1 MQQQPIL
8 APLPQDITKRI
19 AILGAGAAGLCAAKY
34 LLQAGFENVSIFEM
48 GTQIGGMWCYEN
60 DNKQSSA
67 YRTLHINTSRKVTQ
81 FSDLPFDP
89 DVQFFPDHWDM
100 HRYLLRYAQHF
111 KLTERIRMQSEV
123 VDIRPVT
130 GAHASPQWELVFRI
144 GEKEVFDTV
153 VAATGH
159 LSVPNHVAK
168 FRDQFEGEYLH
179 SHYYRT
185 PQPYVGQRI
194 CIVGVGNSALDIS
207 GDVCA
212 TAPRCVL
219 VARSGALIMPKLICG
234 IPGTEITQMIQR
246 PWLPAWL
253 RRRLL
258 RMLAF
263 LAHGDQTKLGFRPLK
278 ERVHATSNGTIIT
291 DVAYKRVEVKHEID
305 KIEGKK
311 IFFNDGTSDEFDVL
325 IAATGYL
332 IDLPF
337 ISCDI
342 VSLSDNKLN
351 LYKRIVQ
358 PGWPGL
364 YFMGFFNTDTALNM
378 VFERQ
383 AQWICDLELGKARL
397 PSEAQ
402 MHADIVRKENWVKK
416 YYKHS
421 DRHTI
426 EEEHVSYLRE
436 LKRSLRAMRR
446 AA

>member
-1 MQQQPIL
+1 VSNPT
-8 APLPQDITKRI
+8 DKRV
-19 AILGAGAAGLCAAKY
+19 AILGAGASGLCAAKY
-34 LLQAGFENVSIFEM
+34 LQQAGFENVSIFEI
-48 GTQIGGMWCYEN
+48 GSQIGGMWCYDN

-67 YRTLHINTSRKVTQ
+67 YRTLHINTSRTVTQ
-81 FSDLPFDP
+81 FHDLPFDP

-100 HRYLLRYAQHF
+100 HRYLRKYAQHF
-111 KLTERIRMQSEV
+111 GITERIRMNSEV
-123 VDIRPVT
+123 VDVRPVT
-130 GAHASPQWELVFRI
+130 GAHQLSRWELVLKS
-144 GEKEVFDTV
+144 GATELFDTV
-153 VAATGH
+153 IAATGH
-159 LSVPNHVAK
+159 LSVPNHVAM

-179 SHYYRT
+179 SHHYRM
-185 PQPYVGQRI
+185 PQPYVGKRI

-212 TAPRCVL
+212 TASRCVL
-219 VARSGALIMPKLICG
+219 VARSGALIMPKLLCG
-234 IPGTEITQMIQR
+234 IPGTDITQMIQR
-246 PWLPAWL
+246 PWLPGWL

-258 RMLAF
+258 RMIAF

-305 KIEGKK
+305 KIEGKT
-311 IFFNDGTSDEFDVL
+311 IFFNDGTADEFDVL

-337 ISCDI
+337 VSRDI
-342 VSLSDNKLN
+342 VPLHHNKLN
-351 LYKRIVQ
+351 LYNRIVQ

-378 VFERQ
+378 VFEHQ
-383 AQWICDLELGKARL
+383 AEWIRDIELGAVKL

-402 MHADIVRKENWVKK
+402 MHEAIARKDNWVKK

-426 EEEHVSYLRE
+426 EEEHVLYLKE
-436 LKRSLRAMRR
+436 LKSSLRAMRR